1 MLKISSINASDLGE
15 LAVLYEELTGK
26 KTNLVLMESLFKKI
40 TDNTDYILIGAKDK
54 EQRLVGSVMG
64 IICTDIVGECQPFLV
79 LENVIVNKKCRRQ
92 GIGGKLI
99 QYIENWARE
108 RNCYYIMLVSLIQ
121 RKDAHEFYEVNG
133 YKPGVVQGYKKYL

>member
-1 MLKISSINASDLGE
+1 MLNISSINASDLGE
-15 LAVLYEELTGK
+15 LAVLYDELTGK

-79 LENVIVNKKCRRQ
+79 LENVIVNEKCRRQ